1 MPGVDREYDESI
13 EEIDGIGPIV
23 ADSLRRFLDEP
34 NSRGLLARLSQVGVR
49 MDAVTEPGSALL
61 PTLEGQVFVFTG
73 TLASITRQEATR
85 AIVARGGKVTGSV
98 SAKTRYVVAGS
109 DPGAKLA
116 KARELGVEVVDER
129 ALRTLL
135 EPYND

>member
-1 MPGVDREYDESI
+1 M
-13 EEIDGIGPIV
+13 
-23 ADSLRRFLDEP
+23 
-34 NSRGLLARLSQVGVR
+34 
-49 MDAVTEPGSALL
+49 
-61 PTLEGQVFVFTG
+61 
-73 TLASITRQEATR
+73 
-85 AIVARGGKVTGSV
+85 TGSV

-116 KARELGVEVVDER
+116 KARELGVEVVDEG